1 MYYYG
6 YGFDPMHPNTRD
18 SEIRNV
24 KGACQKF
31 MNYHVLG
38 QMTDGTQVEGIIEDM
53 DNENV
58 TMLVPEMVEEEVHES
73 PESRVYGDF
82 GYYGGGYGGGRRR
95 YRRFRRCRLPI
106 RFLFT
111 HSLSRFRIIINSI

>member
-6 YGFDPMHPNTRD
+6 YGFDPMHPDTRD
-18 SEIRNV
+18 NEIRNV
-24 KGACQKF
+24 KSACQKF

-38 QMTDGTQVEGIIEDM
+38 QMADGTQVEGIIEDM

-58 TMLVPEMVEEEVHES
+58 TMLVPEMVEDEAQES
-73 PESRVYGDF
+73 LESRVYGDF

-95 YRRFRRCRLPI
+95 YRRFLRR
-106 RFLFT
+106 RFPYTVFVYP
-111 HSLSRFRIIINSI
+111 FIVPFPYYY

>member
-1 MYYYG
+1 MYNYG
-6 YGFDPMHPNTRD
+6 YGFDPMHTNTRD

-31 MNYHVLG
+31 MNYHVIG
-38 QMTDGTQVEGIIEDM
+38 QMGDGTRVEGIIEDM
-53 DNENV
+53 DNDNV
-58 TMLVPEMVEEEVHES
+58 TMLVPEMIEEEVQES

-95 YRRFRRCRLPI
+95 YRRFRRR
-106 RFLFT
+106 RFPYTVFVYPY
-111 HSLSRFRIIINSI
+111 IIPFPYYY